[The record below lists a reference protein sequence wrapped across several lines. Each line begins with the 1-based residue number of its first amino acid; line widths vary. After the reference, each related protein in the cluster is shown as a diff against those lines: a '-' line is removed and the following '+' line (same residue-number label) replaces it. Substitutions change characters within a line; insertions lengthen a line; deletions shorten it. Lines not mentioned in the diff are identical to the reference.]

1 MTFAGRIPSQILTGT
16 VQRLTTVNSNFTDKE
31 ETMTTESGDMKLL
44 GNFRKLIDHVS
55 AETNYKPA
63 NADLKPSALEAQYTA
78 ASAATQD
85 VPAKMASYKSALND
99 RQSSYD
105 NLDPIVMRARNML
118 KASGADK
125 STLDNAET
133 HVRKLLGRR
142 KSAKPKPAAP
152 TATGGATSPATE
164 TPATHSA
171 SQLSFENRSGNLDSF
186 VEVVAGVADYK
197 PNEADLKVTALRA
210 LSSDLKTKNNAVST
224 AFVPLSQAR
233 GARDELLYGKEDS
246 VVSTA
251 QLVKAYVSA
260 AFGTQS
266 QLYKEIKGLKFER
279 PNKK

>member
-1 MTFAGRIPSQILTGT
+1 MTFARRIPSQILIGT
-16 VQRLTTVNSNFTDKE
+16 VQEITTVNSNFTDKE

-44 GNFRKLIDHVS
+44 GNFRQLIDHVS

-63 NADLKPSALEAQYTA
+63 NADLKPPALEAQYTA
-78 ASAATQD
+78 AVAATQD
-85 VPAKMASYKSALND
+85 VPAKMASYKSTLND

-142 KSAKPKPAAP
+142 KSARPKPAAP
-152 TATGGATSPATE
+152 TSTAGATAPATA

-197 PNEADLKVTALRA
+197 PNEADLKVSALRA
-210 LSSDLKTKNNAVST
+210 LSNDLKTKNNAVSS
-224 AFVPLSQAR
+224 AFAPLSQAR
-233 GARDELLYGKEDS
+233 GARDELLYGKENS

-251 QLVKAYVSA
+251 QLIKAYVSA
-260 AFGTQS
+260 AFGTGS
-266 QLYKEIKGLKFER
+266 QLYKEIKGLKFVR
-279 PNKK
+279 APK